1 MSADPVALESIAPAH
16 RHVAVRSRF
25 YLGMTLTMAAI
36 VLVGF
41 MPTLFGRALFAVPK
55 MPGYLY
61 LHGSVLTA
69 WFALLVTQATLAGSG
84 RLGLHRRLGWAAL
97 AFVVLVPVMGM
108 AAQLGMPGRIR
119 AAGADLAPFV
129 ELIQTIFWLNAFS
142 AAQFLGF
149 IGAALLLRKRSES
162 HKRLMLFG
170 SIAIILPA
178 AARLSRWRV
187 FGNTAVDLSQ
197 PSSAGTDVVFALG
210 FMVLLVGAVI
220 VHDLVAQRRLHR
232 VTIIGT
238 AVLFGMTLLVP
249 VMGNNDAGKAIV
261 WALSGGK

>member
-1 MSADPVALESIAPAH
+1 MSTDPVALESLAHARVNAP
-16 RHVAVRSRF
+16 VRSRF
-25 YLGMTLTMAAI
+25 YLGMTLLMAAI

-41 MPTLFGRALFAVPK
+41 MPTLYGRAHFPVPK
-55 MPGYLY
+55 MPAYLY
-61 LHGSVLTA
+61 LHGAVLTA

-129 ELIQTIFWLNAFS
+129 ELIQTIFWLNVFG
-142 AAQFLGF
+142 AAQFIGF
-149 IGAALLLRKRSES
+149 IGTALLLRKRGES

-178 AARLSRWRV
+178 AARFARWRV
-187 FGNTAVDLSQ
+187 FGNTSIDLSQ
-197 PSSAGTDVVFALG
+197 PSSTGTDVVFALG
-210 FMVLLVGAVI
+210 CMALLVGAII
-220 VHDLVAQRRLHR
+220 VHDLVTQRRLHR

-249 VMGNNDAGKAIV
+249 LLGNNEGARAIV